1 MGPNTADDPKREN
14 WKMNEESEVEE
25 FGELIERFDH
35 AMLVSVAAD
44 HSLHA
49 RPMAIAGHEGAV
61 LRFATSR
68 QSTKAAEVVHR
79 PRVAVVMQGGG
90 AYLTIAGMASLSD
103 DANQIEALWQPSWK
117 LWFPE
122 GPGDSRLVLIEVA
135 PERAEYWDRGG
146 IRRLEYYWEAGKA
159 LARGRAVDD
168 SKLSGHHKFS
178 FG

>member
-1 MGPNTADDPKREN
+1 MGPKSADDPKRRD
-14 WKMNEESEVEE
+14 WESGDAAPVEE
-25 FGELIERFDH
+25 FSELIERFDH

-49 RPMAIAGHEGAV
+49 RPMAIAGHEGPI
-61 LRFATSR
+61 LRFATNR

-90 AYLTIAGMASLSD
+90 SYLAIDGTASLSD
-103 DANQIEALWQPSWK
+103 DAAQVEALWRPSWK

-135 PERAEYWDRGG
+135 PTRAEYWDRGG
-146 IRRLEYYWEAGKA
+146 ARRLEYLWEAGKA
-159 LARGRAVDD
+159 LAQGRAVDD
-168 SKLSGHHKFS
+168 SRLSGHHKFS